1 MTIEKLC
8 GTLRVNKGSEEVKA
22 LISSE
27 VIAKRLVD
35 LRGDRTQATVATAIG
50 TSVSAVAMYESG
62 SRMPRDE
69 IKVAIAR
76 YFGKTVEEIFY
87 SASTL

>member
-1 MTIEKLC
+1 M
-8 GTLRVNKGSEEVKA
+8 KA

-50 TSVSAVAMYESG
+50 TSVSAVSMYESG

-76 YFGKTVEEIFY
+76 YFGKTVEIFY
-87 SASTL
+87 TQ

>member
-1 MTIEKLC
+1 MTIKKLC
-8 GTLRVNKGSEEVKA
+8 GTLRVNKASEEVRA

-50 TSVSAVAMYESG
+50 TSVSSVAMYESG

-87 SASTL
+87 TQ

>member
-1 MTIEKLC
+1 M
-8 GTLRVNKGSEEVKA
+8 
-22 LISSE
+22 ISSE

-50 TSVSAVAMYESG
+50 TSVSSVAMYESG

-87 SASTL
+87 TQ

>member
-1 MTIEKLC
+1 MTTKKLC
-8 GTLRVNKGSEEVKA
+8 GILRVNKASEEVKA

-87 SASTL
+87 TQ

>member
-1 MTIEKLC
+1 M
-8 GTLRVNKGSEEVKA
+8 NKGSEEVNA
-22 LISSE
+22 LISTE

-62 SRMPRDE
+62 SRIPRDE

-87 SASTL
+87 TQ

>member
-1 MTIEKLC
+1 MTSRKLC

-22 LISSE
+22 LTRAE

-87 SASTL
+87 TQ

>member
-1 MTIEKLC
+1 MTTEKLC
-8 GTLRVNKGSEEVKA
+8 GILRVNKASEEVKA

-87 SASTL
+87 TQ

>member
-1 MTIEKLC
+1 MLTTKKLC
-8 GTLRVNKGSEEVKA
+8 GILRVNKASEEVRA

-87 SASTL
+87 TQ

>member
-1 MTIEKLC
+1 
-8 GTLRVNKGSEEVKA
+8 VNKGSEEVKA

-87 SASTL
+87 TQ